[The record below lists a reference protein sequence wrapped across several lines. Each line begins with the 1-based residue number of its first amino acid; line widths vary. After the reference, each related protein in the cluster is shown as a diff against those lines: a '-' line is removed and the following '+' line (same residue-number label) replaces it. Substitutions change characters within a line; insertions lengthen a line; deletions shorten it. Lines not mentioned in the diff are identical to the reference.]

1 MKTFILIIST
11 VFFFNTAC
19 SSQDW
24 NRFTCDGTGKCSGLK
39 FSINYPKN
47 WTVQEGTRPHIL
59 KNFEFEEKRGV
70 IQMSI
75 YVRELDFIP
84 TEELINETYN
94 KESFIENFNGV
105 QILEFNDKAEIDME
119 KCITATL
126 FAKMTIYDEEI
137 ISLVKPSFVFYDKYL
152 LQVNFFIFSNDQNR
166 ETMKDM
172 LNKYNPIFNE
182 IMYSLAL
189 LSKWENIN

>member
-1 MKTFILIIST
+1 MT
-11 VFFFNTAC
+11 
-19 SSQDW
+19 
-24 NRFTCDGTGKCSGLK
+24 
-39 FSINYPKN
+39 
-47 WTVQEGTRPHIL
+47 
-59 KNFEFEEKRGV
+59 
-70 IQMSI
+70 I
-75 YVRELDFIP
+75 YVRELDYIP
-84 TEELINETYN
+84 TEEMINETYN
-94 KESFIENFNGV
+94 RETFIENFNGV

-126 FAKMTIYDEEI
+126 FTKMTIYDEEI

-189 LSKWENIN
+189 LSKWENTN